1 MACAEHYTLPDELQD
16 TSSKDTSRPAAVLV
30 GKEPRSIEPQFSA
43 HTEGTPAVTLKDV
56 KQHVTCALCNNL
68 IASSLVLSCGHQYCG
83 SCLFDWLGNKPSCP
97 NCQVP
102 LRAIPMR
109 CIALDGVVEAFLA
122 SLPEEEV
129 AAHKTRQE
137 EGKSAANKVNKMFW
151 WLQPSAMPGMAPGGP
166 SGYGGAPGAGMPHMS
181 GMPAPKH
188 QSFSGPPL
196 PQQLP
201 SGGVMTAGMMGGAYN
216 PPKGLQQQ
224 GNSMR
229 RASQPGGP
237 QQQSFLQRPGGRS
250 NSFSAGGALPSCG
263 PQPALPPQMAAS
275 IAAAGFTGPTM
286 TLPGANTDLEA
297 AYLAT
302 AQKFGMEGLALPLVY
317 QQQLQQQIQQQE
329 QFRGLLHACS
339 ELQAV
344 DLASPST
351 QGPYADPAQL
361 QQLIQGLYFS

>member
-1 MACAEHYTLPDELQD
+1 MMACAEHYVLPDELQD
-16 TSSKDTSRPAAVLV
+16 TSSKDTSRPTAVIV
-30 GKEPRSIEPQFSA
+30 GKESRTGEPA
-43 HTEGTPAVTLKDV
+43 HTEGVLPVVSLKDV
-56 KQHVTCALCNNL
+56 KQHVTCALCSNL

-109 CIALDGVVEAFLA
+109 CIALDGIVEAFLTSFSEA
-122 SLPEEEV
+122 EV
-129 AAHKTRQE
+129 AAFKARQE

-151 WLQPSAMPGMAPGGP
+151 WLQPSALPGMAPGG
-166 SGYGGAPGAGMPHMS
+166 APGFAPGTSLPHMS
-181 GMPAPKH
+181 GMAAPK
-188 QSFSGPPL
+188 QQPFAAPPM

-201 SGGVMTAGMMGGAYN
+201 SGGVMTAGMLTGPFNA
-216 PPKGLQQQ
+216 PKGLQQQ
-224 GNSMR
+224 ANSVR
-229 RASQPGGP
+229 RSSQPGAP
-237 QQQSFLQRPGGRS
+237 QHGFLQRPGGRA
-250 NSFSAGGALPSCG
+250 NSFSAGGALPSCTA
-263 PQPALPPQMAAS
+263 QPTLPPQMAAS
-275 IAAAGFTGPTM
+275 IAAAGFSAPAIAI
-286 TLPGANTDLEA
+286 PGSQTDLEA

-317 QQQLQQQIQQQE
+317 QQQLQHHLQQQE

-344 DLASPST
+344 DMTSPSP
-351 QGPYADPAQL
+351 QAPYADPAQL